1 MYDFDLEFSRKGE
14 SQVQEQQLRE
24 LNINHLEK
32 VRWINFYH
40 STAHNTGFSLWDK
53 ENRAL
58 FESNFKMGERNYSS
72 EKIYLEDG
80 QEIVSVKSRIYKT
93 EKSDHFNV

>member
-1 MYDFDLEFSRKGE
+1 M
-14 SQVQEQQLRE
+14 
-24 LNINHLEK
+24 I
-32 VRWINFYH
+32 
-40 STAHNTGFSLWDK
+40 
-53 ENRAL
+53 
-58 FESNFKMGERNYSS
+58 GERNFSS